1 MALTRYLADTSV
13 FARLAKPPVI
23 AAFAPL
29 AAEGQVGMCAP
40 VAFEL
45 GYSART
51 PQDYLAL
58 SSRLSSFPPVPTTD
72 ADHRRALDVQAIL
85 AARSQHRALSLV
97 DALVAAVAEARELV
111 VLHYDA
117 DFELVAEV
125 TGQAQ
130 EWVVPPGTAD

>member
-1 MALTRYLADTSV
+1 MARTRYLADTSV
-13 FARLAKPPVI
+13 FARLSKPSVA

-29 AAEGQVGMCAP
+29 AAAGLVGLCLP

-45 GYSART
+45 GYSARN
-51 PQDYLAL
+51 PDDYDALAD
-58 SSRLSSFPPVPTTD
+58 RLSSFPPVPTTD
-72 ADHRRALDVQAIL
+72 ADHRRALEVQAAL

-97 DALVAAVAEARELV
+97 DALVAAAAESRDLV

-125 TGQAQ
+125 TGQAH
-130 EWVVPPGTAD
+130 EWVVPRGTAD